1 VGTGLLEPVAAE
13 IGKRRHTAF
22 IKSEQLLDVIA
33 PKLLPDTVPAQ
44 KRRVADD
51 EVHGGPFR
59 FAHVC
64 GTGILPVGCCTC
76 GMGILPMLA
85 HGRDARATR
94 GSRGMGILPM
104 LAHGRDARATSA
116 RATLNAYATHDAHPF
131 PVCQSCLCWIL
142 QHVLHLLAK
151 IFFISDEMV
160 IIFGLSEFAAPVQ
173 DFVRLLGR
181 ERFPRVQDVCHV
193 VPCGGA

>member
-1 VGTGLLEPVAAE
+1 MGTGLLEPVAAE

-44 KRRVADD
+44 IRRVADD

-85 HGRDARATR
+85 HGRDARAT
-94 GSRGMGILPM
+94 
-104 LAHGRDARATSA
+104 SA
-116 RATLNAYATHDAHPF
+116 RATLNAYATRDAHPF

-160 IIFGLSEFAAPVQ
+160 IIFGPSEFAAPVQ